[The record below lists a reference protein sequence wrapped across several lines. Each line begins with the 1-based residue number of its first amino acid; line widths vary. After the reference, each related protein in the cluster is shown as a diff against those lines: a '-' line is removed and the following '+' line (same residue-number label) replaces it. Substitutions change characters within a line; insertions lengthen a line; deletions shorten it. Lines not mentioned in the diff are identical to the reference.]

1 MAIQISSTQQTET
14 DSLRNPYHFYYMADL
29 SLKKA
34 GELIL
39 NDSIHPSD
47 NFITFSLMDTIS
59 GCKENDLNFF
69 LKVFEKILNDAD
81 GALAEAVG
89 SNTWNFIENR
99 PVEFI
104 NHIDKLNND
113 QIIKWADYTFS
124 EMYFAYSEEELKIKC
139 QELVN
144 KLKKIKITK
153 SVDCFEKEMKN
164 RVQNGI

>member
-1 MAIQISSTQQTET
+1 MEIQISFGQQTET
-14 DSLRNPYHFYYMADL
+14 DSLRNPDHYYYMADL
-29 SLKKA
+29 SLRKA

-59 GCKENDLNFF
+59 DCKERDLNFF
-69 LKVFEKILNDAD
+69 LKVFEKILNDVD

-89 SNTWNFIENR
+89 SDTRNFIEKR

-104 NHIDKLNND
+104 NHIDKLND
-113 QIIKWADYTFS
+113 KQIKKWADHTFS
-124 EMYFAYSEEELKIKC
+124 EMYFAYSEDVLKIKC
-139 QELVN
+139 QELVK
-144 KLKKIKITK
+144 KLKKIKTTK

-164 RVQNGI
+164 KIQNGI